1 MTDNVRV
8 SKDEASV
15 NKAVILGLT
24 SRVTDYDMVGCSCEA
39 EVELEI
45 LIKGILNKVCMSFEF
60 LGEPFFVDV

>member
-39 EVELEI
+39 EVELNI
-45 LIKGILNKVCMSFEF
+45 YKRYFEQS
-60 LGEPFFVDV
+60 LYEL

>member
-39 EVELEI
+39 EVELET
-45 LIKGILNKVCMSFEF
+45 LIDFEKVHKSF
-60 LGEPFFVDV
+60 GRDIFVDV

>member
-45 LIKGILNKVCMSFEF
+45 LIEGVLKKFVRALSFGRAIF
-60 LGEPFFVDV
+60 LLMF